1 MAIFSFLPWD
11 FRFELPL
18 FNHQLLT
25 FQISHLTHL
34 RYIFLISNRKG
45 EFWKPLR
52 KFPTLPFCNSKDIN
66 STTMLYVKIS
76 HEERKEIYFKSWP
89 VAFQMKICWPSSG
102 NWKSTEQSEV
112 VLAQW
117 VSKESMR
124 AKDQLEKKINYWV
137 RLNIS
142 KVFLIGKSLKWH
154 AFPGEVAER
163 YLK

>member
-11 FRFELPL
+11 FRFEFPL

-89 VAFQMKICWPSSG
+89 VAFQMKICWPSAG
-102 NWKSTEQSEV
+102 NWKSTGQSEV

-137 RLNIS
+137 GLNIS
-142 KVFLIGKSLKWH
+142 KVSLIGKSLKWH